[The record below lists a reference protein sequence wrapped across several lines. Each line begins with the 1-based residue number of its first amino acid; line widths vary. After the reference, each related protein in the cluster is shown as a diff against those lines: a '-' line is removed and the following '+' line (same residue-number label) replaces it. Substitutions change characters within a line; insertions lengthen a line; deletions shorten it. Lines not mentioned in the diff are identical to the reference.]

1 MTTKQMF
8 RLSNYVLFS
17 ALIAE
22 GWLMAEYIK
31 ALF

>member
-8 RLSNYVLFS
+8 RLSNCVLFS
-17 ALIAE
+17 ALAAE
-22 GWLMAEYIK
+22 AWLMAEYIK